1 MLETRVT
8 QCNPAPP
15 CCGEKLDILPAGL
28 TVTAI
33 AGLRINRGAGQAL
46 GWRGHRWLEW
56 MHNSTEDRLKVR
68 SELERAIGLLRQ
80 GGAENVERALTLLQ
94 GTVLSFG
101 IKICG
106 QREDAE
112 DTAQEV
118 LFHAL
123 PHLAKLGDPRS
134 LSAWLYTAA
143 KNRCWQGRRRAT
155 YRNAVALDELIPS
168 DAELHAL
175 LLADPE
181 PGPEHQ
187 ALRRQ
192 DHQFLHEA
200 ILSIPPQ
207 YRIVLVLHDME
218 ELDTEL
224 VARILSIQPGTVRV
238 RLHRA
243 RLMVRQAMAGRSQVA
258 KQPKGRRKAAVRR
271 PAECREIFGNLSDYL
286 DGEMRSESC
295 EQMRQHIEACPACV
309 AFMQDLKRA
318 IDRCRSLELCPEP
331 EARPVLRRLLTEEY
345 LRLKNSTPKL

>member
-1 MLETRVT
+1 
-8 QCNPAPP
+8 
-15 CCGEKLDILPAGL
+15 
-28 TVTAI
+28 
-33 AGLRINRGAGQAL
+33 
-46 GWRGHRWLEW
+46 
-56 MHNSTEDRLKVR
+56 MHNCTEDGLKVR

-80 GGAENVERALTLLQ
+80 GDPENVNRALALLQ

-118 LFHAL
+118 LFRAL

-155 YRNAVALDELIPS
+155 YQRAVALDDLIPS

-181 PGPEHQ
+181 PSPEHL

-192 DHQFLHEA
+192 DHQLLHEA
-200 ILSIPPQ
+200 ILSLPPQ

-218 ELDTEL
+218 EMDTEL
-224 VARILSIQPGTVRV
+224 VARILSIQPGTVRI

-243 RLMVRQAMAGRSQVA
+243 RLLLRKAMVGPSRVA
-258 KQPKGRRKAAVRR
+258 KPKERKKPAVRR

-286 DGEMRSESC
+286 DGELEPESC
-295 EQMRQHIEACPACV
+295 EHMRQHVEGCPACV

-331 EARPVLRRLLTEEY
+331 EASPALRRLLTEEY
-345 LRLKNSTPKL
+345 LRLKNSNQRL